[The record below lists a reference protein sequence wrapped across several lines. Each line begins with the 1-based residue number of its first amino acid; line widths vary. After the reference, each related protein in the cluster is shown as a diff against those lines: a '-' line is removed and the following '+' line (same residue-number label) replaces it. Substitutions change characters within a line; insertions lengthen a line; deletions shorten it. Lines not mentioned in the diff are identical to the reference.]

1 MSVIIYSVIV
11 WLATFIGSITG
22 LGGGIVI
29 KPAFDMVGMD
39 TAVLISV
46 YSTIAVFSMCL
57 VSIYKR
63 SREKNQTIN
72 QKLALSLAIGSIIGG
87 LIGDKIF
94 GVIVDTMGN
103 RIVSLSQSFL
113 LILILLGIL
122 GYAVVQKKVKT
133 LEVSNSVVIFCIG
146 AAVGAI
152 SVFLGIGGGP
162 LNIVLLLFFFSMK
175 AKEAA
180 FYSIVMIFFAQ
191 VTKMLAILW
200 NFSSYIDHIDVMPF
214 LVIFAVLGGYVGTL
228 VQKKLTHEQVS
239 RLYNVLMLLLLIINM
254 INFYNKW

>member
-1 MSVIIYSVIV
+1 MYVIIYSVIV

-22 LGGGIVI
+22 LGGGIII
-29 KPAFDMVGMD
+29 KPAFDLVGMD

-63 SREKNQTIN
+63 SREQNQAIN
-72 QKLALSLAIGSIIGG
+72 QKLALSLALGSIVGG
-87 LIGDKIF
+87 LLGDQVF
-94 GVIVDTMGN
+94 GMVVERMGN

-113 LILILLGIL
+113 LIIILLGIL
-122 GYAVVQKKVKT
+122 GYAGAQKKMKT
-133 LEVSNSVVIFCIG
+133 WEIQHSMSIFAIG

-162 LNIVLLLFFFSMK
+162 LNIVLLLIFFSLK

-191 VTKMLAILW
+191 VTKMIAIVL
-200 NFSSYIDHIDVMPF
+200 NFGAYSNHVAVMPF
-214 LVIFAVLGGYVGTL
+214 LVFFAVLGGYLGTL
-228 VQKKLTHEQVS
+228 VQRKLTHEQVS
-239 RLYNVLMLLLLIINM
+239 RLYNVLMFVLLIINL